1 MEDKSNIKTVLLMG
15 PTGVGKSTTCNVI
28 FNGSS
33 DENNLNHPFMASDE
47 LNSCTNSIQMES
59 TNEFQIIDTIGI
71 NKIENIYESSLKIIK
86 ETCLRTKIDYLIFVI
101 KKDRLN
107 EITEFLFTNDFQESF
122 FKNLEKPILIVTN
135 CDKGWVEK
143 QKHEAFRKIIE
154 NFENRYI
161 EFNLLKID
169 FSEDDDEFK
178 KMILDKNQKQID
190 SFIQKLRDFTLSQS
204 SNSDLIASI
213 ENSKK

>member
-101 KKDRLN
+101 KKD
-107 EITEFLFTNDFQESF
+107 S
-122 FKNLEKPILIVTN
+122 
-135 CDKGWVEK
+135 
-143 QKHEAFRKIIE
+143 
-154 NFENRYI
+154 YI
-161 EFNLLKID
+161 
-169 FSEDDDEFK
+169 
-178 KMILDKNQKQID
+178 
-190 SFIQKLRDFTLSQS
+190 
-204 SNSDLIASI
+204 
-213 ENSKK
+213 